1 MALSFPHVPYE
12 DMNDSIPSSSPMK
25 NAATTAL
32 DKGGSNN
39 NNNNKKKKNIAY
51 HININQYNIYIVIV
65 IIYPG
70 SSHYL

>member
-12 DMNDSIPSSSPMK
+12 DMDDSIPSSSPMK

-32 DKGGSNN
+32 DKGANN

-51 HININQYNIYIVIV
+51 YININQYNIVIV

-70 SSHYL
+70 SSPYL